1 LNIGSCGEDR
11 YLVSPERRLRVLSLV
26 DTLRPGGAERVAV
39 TIASRVDRKRFEPV
53 VCVSRGL
60 ACPPLAD
67 VLRSAEVPIVTLE
80 RQHRIALWDWRRLLD
95 LLRGRQID
103 VVHAHMFGSNAWG
116 TALGRAAGVPVV
128 VAHEHSWSFERNRIR
143 YVLDRELIARGADAF
158 VAVSE
163 QDRLRMVELE
173 RIPAEK
179 IRVIRNGIP
188 PLEPPRSDVRAEL
201 GLSTR
206 TPVIGTLAVLRRE
219 KGLDVLVEA
228 TARLLP
234 SIPQLRVV
242 IAGVGPDEARLR
254 DVIRAAGLERNVLLI
269 GFRADV
275 AAVLD
280 ALDVVVFSSD
290 REGSPLAVIES
301 MAAGKAIVA
310 TAVAG
315 IAELLLHGQHALLV
329 PPRDSDALAHAI
341 ACLLQDRALSAE
353 LGNRARERQQARFDV
368 DSTVHA
374 FEELY
379 QQLFA
384 ASRRGR
390 REATARAAFGLSESQ
405 LRKRSGEARRSSGQS

>member
-1 LNIGSCGEDR
+1 LRRGEHRAPAPRREAGS
-11 YLVSPERRLRVLSLV
+11 
-26 DTLRPGGAERVAV
+26 
-39 TIASRVDRKRFEPV
+39 
-53 VCVSRGL
+53 
-60 ACPPLAD
+60 
-67 VLRSAEVPIVTLE
+67 
-80 RQHRIALWDWRRLLD
+80 
-95 LLRGRQID
+95 
-103 VVHAHMFGSNAWG
+103 
-116 TALGRAAGVPVV
+116 
-128 VAHEHSWSFERNRIR
+128 
-143 YVLDRELIARGADAF
+143 
-158 VAVSE
+158 
-163 QDRLRMVELE
+163 
-173 RIPAEK
+173 
-179 IRVIRNGIP
+179 
-188 PLEPPRSDVRAEL
+188 PPRCRDTQFIAFWPIPQS
-201 GLSTR
+201 
-206 TPVIGTLAVLRRE
+206 LAVLRRE

-290 REGSPLAVIES
+290 REGSPLAGIES

-315 IAELLLHGQHALLV
+315 IAELLLHEQHALLV

-368 DSTVHA
+368 DSTVQA

-390 REATARAAFGLSESQ
+390 REATARAAG
-405 LRKRSGEARRSSGQS
+405 G